1 MSSHPQNF
9 TIHCIYFRN
18 FHLKNFA
25 RNICTHILVSV
36 HLIPTI
42 QETLGSIIYLIGN
55 NCLVTPLLL
64 LLPRIESQTAKS
76 FMFMLS
82 ELTFDGIITWWFC
95 LIFKVDLCYVM
106 FLETNLETQTI
117 GLDPSKYMITQM
129 KTETIDMP
137 K

>member
-1 MSSHPQNF
+1 
-9 TIHCIYFRN
+9 
-18 FHLKNFA
+18 
-25 RNICTHILVSV
+25 
-36 HLIPTI
+36 
-42 QETLGSIIYLIGN
+42 
-55 NCLVTPLLL
+55 
-64 LLPRIESQTAKS
+64 
-76 FMFMLS
+76 MFILS

-95 LIFKVDLCYVM
+95 LIFNVDLCYVM

>member
-25 RNICTHILVSV
+25 RNICTDILVSV

-42 QETLGSIIYLIGN
+42 QETLGSIIYLISN
-55 NCLVTPLLL
+55 NCLVIPPPSSSSL
-64 LLPRIESQTAKS
+64 ESTTKS
-76 FMFMLS
+76 FMFILS

-95 LIFKVDLCYVM
+95 LIFEVDLCYVM